1 VPPNDAAQ
9 LQQALDT
16 LLADSAANSILLL
29 SRDTALAAE
38 LDLPADTVRM
48 TTLEDAAEL
57 EPALRCDLA
66 VVVRQLEQMP
76 IQAGLALLAR
86 LRDLHTDTVLLHTS
100 NAQLCAQEM
109 LALGFVPAEAC
120 GPGRWFCYQRD
131 QFFERRAWNSP
142 EQWAHPQNFRRNR
155 W

>member
-1 VPPNDAAQ
+1 MPPNDTEA
-9 LQQALDT
+9 LQRALDT
-16 LLADSAANSILLL
+16 LLSDSSATSILLL
-29 SRDTALAAE
+29 SRDTALAAALE
-38 LDLPADTVRM
+38 LPAETVRV
-48 TTLEDAAEL
+48 TALEDPAEL

-66 VVVRQLEQMP
+66 VVIHQLEQMP
-76 IQAGLALLAR
+76 VPTGHALLAR
-86 LRDLHTDTVLLHTS
+86 LRDLHSDAVLLHTS
-100 NAQLCAQEM
+100 NPQVCAQEM
-109 LALGFVPAEAC
+109 LALGFVPAEAT